1 MIKLN
6 HIFCLFFFL
15 FLAISASFAQTD
27 AAEADSDMD
36 THEMEVKTIL
46 DSAQISRLRR
56 MGQYVEIVNLYKK
69 AIKTDPENYVLWFQK
84 GIFEQLNKQPSEA
97 KSSYMKAIEFNKSYI
112 PAYAKMALLYKQE
125 KDLNTAIFYYD
136 RAASFETN
144 SARKLQYKLEII
156 RILLKR
162 EEYSKAKVYLLE
174 AVQIAPQDINIHF
187 YLGEVKAAE
196 KDWEGAKKEF
206 LFIVRSDKFDNYMPE
221 KQAKYYYYL
230 GETLLNL
237 GSEEEAKIYW
247 EKSFMVPYAKEIEK
261 RRPKWASEWKTK
273 YGR

>member
-1 MIKLN
+1 MKSLN
-6 HIFCLFFFL
+6 RILCLFLLL
-15 FLAISASFAQTD
+15 FIAFSSSYGQTD
-27 AAEADSDMD
+27 AAEVDSD
-36 THEMEVKTIL
+36 TELREMEVKTIL

-56 MGQYVEIVNLYKK
+56 MGQYMEIVNMYKK

-84 GIFEQLNKQPSEA
+84 GIFEQLNKQPSDA
-97 KSSYMKAIEFNKSYI
+97 KSSYMKAIEFNKGYI

-162 EEYSKAKVYLLE
+162 EEFAKAKVYLLE
-174 AVQIAPQDINIHF
+174 AVQIAPQDINIHY
-187 YLGEVKAAE
+187 YLGQVKSEE
-196 KDWEGAKKEF
+196 KDWEGAKKEY

-221 KQAKYYYYL
+221 KKAKYYYAL
-230 GETLLNL
+230 GESLLNL
-237 GSEEEAKIYW
+237 GNEEEAKIYW
-247 EKSFMVPYAKEIEK
+247 EKSYMVPYAKEIEK
-261 RRPKWASEWKTK
+261 RRPRWAAEWKA
-273 YGR
+273 RNR